1 MRSWLPV
8 LGAGPVIALQLVAPP
23 AGGVEPGPAAA
34 ELAYQRFE
42 AGERA
47 FAAGRFD
54 EAAAAFRE
62 AFELHAEPA
71 YLYNQALALA
81 KGRRH
86 VEALAAFDE
95 LLARFPASPKLGEI
109 RRRRDEVVAAREKA
123 KATIAVSTI
132 PAAGRVEL
140 STGQTCETP
149 CELSVDPGPVVLVVS
164 AGARSRQE
172 ARTLA
177 ASERWSVG
185 YDLTPPPRPSADY
198 TPSWVSWGIG
208 AGAALLGTAFA
219 ISAEDSWSEGKRLA
233 GESPL
238 DDAELRRL
246 SDLRSDVQSKSLIAD
261 IGFGVALVG
270 VVVGTI
276 FWATSDEPSE
286 PEAIGVWRF

>member
-1 MRSWLPV
+1 MRSWL
-8 LGAGPVIALQLVAPP
+8 LGVGTGSIIAAQLISLRAGAAAP
-23 AGGVEPGPAAA
+23 APAAA

-54 EAAAAFRE
+54 EAASTFRE

-86 VEALAAFDE
+86 AEALAAFDE
-95 LLARFPASPKLGEI
+95 LLARFPGAPKLAEI
-109 RRRRDEVVAAREKA
+109 KRRRDEVVAAREAA

-132 PAAGRVEL
+132 PAAGRAEL
-140 STGQTCETP
+140 STGQSCATP
-149 CELSVDPGPVVLVVS
+149 CELRVDPGPVVLVVS
-164 AGARSRQE
+164 AGPRSRQE
-172 ARTLA
+172 ARTLLP
-177 ASERWSVG
+177 SERWSVG
-185 YDLTPPPRPSADY
+185 YDLTPPPPRSADH
-198 TPSWVSWGIG
+198 TASWVSWGIG

-219 ISAEDSWSEGKRLA
+219 ISAEDTWSEGKRLA

-238 DDAELRRL
+238 NDADWRRL
-246 SDLRSDVQSKSLIAD
+246 SDLRSDVESKSLVAD

-276 FWATSDEPSE
+276 LWATSDEPGE
-286 PEAIGVWRF
+286 TEAIGAWRF